1 MAGDDLLR
9 TPSMDGE
16 VHPVAVS
23 GFNADQSIYESARPS
38 YPPAVLELVEREIVP
53 SLGSPATAYTL
64 SVLDLAAGTGKW
76 TRLLLPFGIGKLVAV
91 EPSPGMR
98 REFQQM
104 HPGVVVLDGSATA
117 IPLPDA
123 SVDVIF
129 IAQAFHWFANVAA
142 LTEMHRVLKKE
153 GTVVLI
159 WNMEDRKTSWVARLR
174 ETYEKH
180 EAGSPQ
186 YRLGLWRRPFEE
198 PETAETVSKM
208 FQLPI
213 QERQM
218 NHSLSNTKNGVWQ
231 RVLSKSYIAVL
242 GAEQKEELKKEVD
255 HVLAG
260 QDIHWDTRGDDQV
273 LQYPYTTDIVWF
285 KKLS

>member
-129 IAQAFHWFANVAA
+129 IAQVPD
-142 LTEMHRVLKKE
+142 
-153 GTVVLI
+153 LI
-159 WNMEDRKTSWVARLR
+159 
-174 ETYEKH
+174 
-180 EAGSPQ
+180 GSPIPN
-186 YRLGLWRRPFEE
+186 LEKFGCEG
-198 PETAETVSKM
+198 
-208 FQLPI
+208 
-213 QERQM
+213 
-218 NHSLSNTKNGVWQ
+218 GVWGNCL
-231 RVLSKSYIAVL
+231 RIRSNLFVSDPACGSV
-242 GAEQKEELKKEVD
+242 
-255 HVLAG
+255 HC
-260 QDIHWDTRGDDQV
+260 
-273 LQYPYTTDIVWF
+273 
-285 KKLS
+285 S

>member
-1 MAGDDLLR
+1 MG
-9 TPSMDGE
+9 DGE
-16 VHPVAVS
+16 VHPVAAS
-23 GFNADQSIYESARPS
+23 GFNADQSVYESARPS
-38 YPPAVLELVEREIVP
+38 YPSAVLDLVKREIVP
-53 SLGSPATAYTL
+53 ALREPATASSL

-76 TRLLLPFGIGKLVAV
+76 TRLLLPLGIGQIVAV

-98 REFQQM
+98 REFQPLE
-104 HPGVVVLDGSATA
+104 HPGVVVLDGSATS

-123 SVDVIF
+123 SMDVVF

-142 LTEMHRVLKKE
+142 LTEIHRVLKND

-159 WNMEDRKTSWVARLR
+159 WNLEDRKTSWVARLR
-174 ETYEKH
+174 EAYEKH

-198 PETAETVSKM
+198 PEMVQTVSNL

-213 QERQM
+213 QERQVS
-218 NHSLSNTKNGVWQ
+218 HCVPNTRNGVWQ
-231 RVLSKSYIAVL
+231 RVLSKSYIQVL
-242 GAEQKEELKKEVD
+242 GAEQKKELKKEVD
-255 HVLAG
+255 RILEG
-260 QDIHWDTRGDDQV
+260 PDIDWGTQGDNQV
-273 LQYPYTTDIVWF
+273 LQYPYNTDIVWF

>member
-1 MAGDDLLR
+1 MASITG
-9 TPSMDGE
+9 G
-16 VHPVAVS
+16 VHPVAAS

-38 YPPAVLELVEREIVP
+38 YPPAVLELVKREIVP
-53 SLGSPATAYTL
+53 ALGAPATASSL

-76 TRLLLPFGIGKLVAV
+76 TRLLLPVGIGQLVAV

-98 REFQQM
+98 REFLQ
-104 HPGVVVLDGSATA
+104 HPGIVVLDGSATD
-117 IPLPDA
+117 IPLADA
-123 SVDVIF
+123 SVDVVF
-129 IAQAFHWFANVAA
+129 VAQAFHWFANVAA
-142 LTEMHRVLKKE
+142 LTEMHRVLKKD

-159 WNMEDRKTSWVARLR
+159 WNLEDRKTSWVARLR
-174 ETYEKH
+174 EAYEKH

-198 PETAETVSKM
+198 PEMAQTVSKM

-213 QERQM
+213 QERQV
-218 NHSLSNTKNGVWQ
+218 NYSVSNTKNAVWQ

-242 GAEQKEELKKEVD
+242 GAEQKDELKKDVD

-260 QDIHWDTRGDDQV
+260 PDIHWDNQGDDQV
-273 LQYPYTTDIVWF
+273 LQYPYNTDIVWF
-285 KKLS
+285 KKL